1 MTMNSQ
7 NRGVTDA
14 PGEAPGPEIKGK
26 DTWKHPVAHTLK
38 EGDRWDPR
46 ADELLRH
53 ASETAQHPAANGL
66 ANSMQ
71 SDPPPANGI
80 IEFGAHH
87 EDEPNEDSDGIVERH
102 PISGALKDAL
112 AADDEP
118 SAVQTFEG
126 GMPKDSVE
134 KPDFVLDEPTLD
146 TDVPKDVPSAV
157 AKFLRENPSVL
168 KVEEPV
174 PRMPGPPDPPILAPD
189 PPPAVAPAS
198 RPPQL
203 PKPTPAET
211 APADVTGGDP
221 VVATPHAD
229 TEPAFDIKSIERPV
243 TPIAKAGFVLAGVGL
258 LFLMG
263 AIIGVTVTR
272 VRSTSNH
279 TTVAVSALTRV
290 VPPPVPP
297 PAPPPL
303 RSASCVVSAP
313 TGDTT
318 YTTPCFYSDRRT
330 VMFVCQ
336 AIRERELDARCEQI
350 ARRCFF
356 RGAADRLIA
365 NESCLAEQDL
375 ATPLPR

>member
-1 MTMNSQ
+1 
-7 NRGVTDA
+7 
-14 PGEAPGPEIKGK
+14 
-26 DTWKHPVAHTLK
+26 
-38 EGDRWDPR
+38 
-46 ADELLRH
+46 
-53 ASETAQHPAANGL
+53 
-66 ANSMQ
+66 
-71 SDPPPANGI
+71 
-80 IEFGAHH
+80 
-87 EDEPNEDSDGIVERH
+87 
-102 PISGALKDAL
+102 
-112 AADDEP
+112 
-118 SAVQTFEG
+118 
-126 GMPKDSVE
+126 
-134 KPDFVLDEPTLD
+134 
-146 TDVPKDVPSAV
+146 
-157 AKFLRENPSVL
+157 
-168 KVEEPV
+168 
-174 PRMPGPPDPPILAPD
+174 
-189 PPPAVAPAS
+189 
-198 RPPQL
+198 
-203 PKPTPAET
+203 
-211 APADVTGGDP
+211 VTGGDP